1 MFTFASRRLSGPEI
15 SGDGLTIRCPQQGD
29 YRAWRKLRLGSR
41 AFLTP
46 FEPIWTDLE
55 LSARSF
61 AAKVRR
67 NRRDAAY
74 GTEYALLIFQ
84 GRKADVLVGGLT
96 LSNIRRRAAQNVT
109 LGYWMGEGFAGK
121 GIMTRSVALI
131 LPFVFD
137 TLDLHRIE
145 AACLPE
151 NAASRRVLSNNGFQ
165 EIGLAENYLQI
176 NGDWRDHVLF
186 GLTRERYDSFCE

>member
-1 MFTFASRRLSGPEI
+1 MFTFASRRFSGPEI
-15 SGDGLTIRCPQQGD
+15 KGDGLTIRCPQRGD
-29 YRAWRKLRLGSR
+29 YRAWRTLRLGSR

-46 FEPIWTDLE
+46 FEPMWTDLE
-55 LSARSF
+55 LSAKTF

-74 GTEYALLIFQ
+74 GTEYAFLIFQ
-84 GRKADVLVGGLT
+84 GRKAECLVGGLT

-109 LGYWMGEGFAGK
+109 MGYWMGESFAGK

-145 AACLPE
+145 AACLPD
-151 NAASRRVLSNNGFQ
+151 NAASRRVLLNNGFQ
-165 EIGLAENYLQI
+165 EIGFAENYLQI
-176 NGDWRDHVLF
+176 NGEWRDHVLF
-186 GLTRERYDSFCE
+186 GLTRERYDSFCG